1 MASVL
6 QVETIKDSGG
16 NANAIEIANN
26 SANVTINNLA
36 GGSIADAVTQPATDY
51 IQGRV
56 QANANIGAYTML
68 NLSGSTNPYVAW
80 TGSIA
85 SFGDGGGST
94 VTGTTEHDLKFRTKG
109 VYHIFFSCTF
119 VGSDA
124 ETTRYAYAVIRGNGS
139 TSEGATE
146 LAYAMDQ
153 VANTN
158 SGSGDYGNCGVSYVG
173 LFNANDQ
180 INFQVYN
187 SAANNDIHSS
197 SHISVLKLKSVA

>member
-1 MASVL
+1 MSSQLKVNSIRDTNNNEAL
-6 QVETIKDSGG
+6 TISSG
-16 NANAIEIANN
+16 NVSFNN
-26 SANVTINNLA
+26 TISAGT
-36 GGSIADAVTQPATDY
+36 IADAVTQPATDY

-56 QANANIGAYTML
+56 QANANIGAYTMV
-68 NLSGSTNPYVAW
+68 NLSGTTNPYVAW

-109 VYHIFFSCTF
+109 IYHIFFSCTF
-119 VGSDA
+119 LGESA

-139 TSEGATE
+139 TSEGTTE

-153 VANTN
+153 VSNTN
-158 SGSGDYGNCGVSYVG
+158 SGSSDYGNCGVSYVG

-187 SAANNDIHSS
+187 SAANNDLHNST
-197 SHISVLKLKSVA
+197 HISVLKIRSVA